1 MRNLRKKKREKVR
14 DQDEEFFEKEFR
26 KIILWEQ
33 KFEKEWWNESFDE
46 NLGKNFREEEL
57 LK

>member
-33 KFEKEWWNESFDE
+33 KFDKNGWNESFDE